1 LEKIKD
7 TVSYNK
13 PSSSSHSNSLQTKV
27 LNYKNNNYAISF
39 WVYVNPGSSNSIGY
53 KKESTLLDYAGG
65 KPKITY
71 INDVKDKKKEL
82 IRKDCNTN
90 KEYVEKLTKQYHSS
104 SNEFIEDLKTKLRN
118 CINNSGQM
126 YREKLKSGKTK
137 IFIITTEK
145 SISALELSLNSKGIF
160 EVVQLL
166 STCNR
171 LPSEFHKNISV
182 ILTNEINILNLET
195 QIEKLKDNSTLFTGL
210 LSTVGDESTDNNTS
224 PFGFELPD
232 IRRVI
237 DPEEELV
244 VDIPTEVLEDYQ
256 PNIARIHRRGEM
268 RVVRR

>member
-1 LEKIKD
+1 
-7 TVSYNK
+7 
-13 PSSSSHSNSLQTKV
+13 
-27 LNYKNNNYAISF
+27 
-39 WVYVNPGSSNSIGY
+39 
-53 KKESTLLDYAGG
+53 
-65 KPKITY
+65 
-71 INDVKDKKKEL
+71 
-82 IRKDCNTN
+82 
-90 KEYVEKLTKQYHSS
+90 
-104 SNEFIEDLKTKLRN
+104 
-118 CINNSGQM
+118 M

-224 PFGFELPD
+224 PFGMVGLD
-232 IRRVI
+232 DVRRVVL
-237 DPEEELV
+237 PEEELV

-256 PNIARIHRRGEM
+256 PIIDRIHRRGEM
-268 RVVRR
+268 RVVRVDNF